1 MVAIDHDGTQ
11 IGWTLMC
18 SPSAVIMKQFAFP
31 PLMESKDKTGLI
43 GCVGVKEEFRGQGVA
58 SLLVSEA
65 IQNLQK
71 RGVEGV
77 FIDWV
82 AKEGLY
88 ERMGFETV
96 FEYEQYVWGGALEG
110 VDSGA

>member
-1 MVAIDHDGTQ
+1 MQ
-11 IGWTLMC
+11 
-18 SPSAVIMKQFAFP
+18 QFAFP
-31 PLMESKDKTGLI
+31 ALMASKDKTGLV

-58 SLLVSEA
+58 SLLVSKA
-65 IQNLQK
+65 IQNLQA

-77 FIDWV
+77 FVDWV

-110 VDSGA
+110 AWTDMSPSILQLVAAESTFEADQ

>member
-1 MVAIDHDGTQ
+1 
-11 IGWTLMC
+11 
-18 SPSAVIMKQFAFP
+18 
-31 PLMESKDKTGLI
+31 MESKEKTGLI

-58 SLLVSEA
+58 SLLVSKA
-65 IQNLQK
+65 IQNLQG

-88 ERMGFETV
+88 ERLGFETV

-110 VDSGA
+110 VNSGT